1 MKLNDFG
8 RDSDVIL
15 TLLTLKIQKKKKL
28 KSRLHGV

>member
-15 TLLTLKIQKKKKL
+15 TLLMLKIQKKKKL